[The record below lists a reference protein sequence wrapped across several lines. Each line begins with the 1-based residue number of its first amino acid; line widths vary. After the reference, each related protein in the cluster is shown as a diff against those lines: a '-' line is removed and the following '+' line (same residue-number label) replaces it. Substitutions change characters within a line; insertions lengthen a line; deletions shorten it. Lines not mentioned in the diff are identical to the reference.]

1 MMKPILETITV
12 CFKLLN
18 TDFAAEIDFRIT
30 TRATNGTPQS
40 FNYPGD
46 PGEPA
51 EFEIVK
57 IELKEDNPRI
67 HNPPILELPEW
78 LDTLIC
84 ESDLVHEAIQEF
96 DWKDRLG
103 DYDE

>member
-1 MMKPILETITV
+1 MKSILETITV

-30 TRATNGTPQS
+30 SGGPE
-40 FNYPGD
+40 D
-46 PGEPA
+46 PA
-51 EFEIVK
+51 EFEIMK

-78 LDTLIC
+78 LNILIC
-84 ESDLVHEAIQEF
+84 ESDLVNEAIQEF
-96 DWKDRLG
+96 DWNDRRGVPL
-103 DYDE
+103 